1 MKCPECGKELKF
13 VHVYSQC
20 CQRGR
25 LKGDTIVEY
34 DDTEALDTQ
43 DIECPH
49 CLASLAGV
57 VKNNNEI

>member
-25 LKGDTIVEY
+25 LKCLQLEY
-34 DDTEALDTQ
+34 LIRNQ
-43 DIECPH
+43 
-49 CLASLAGV
+49 
-57 VKNNNEI
+57 

>member
-1 MKCPECGKELKF
+1 MKCPECGKELEF

-20 CQRGR
+20 YQRGR

-49 CLASLAGV
+49 CFGSLIGI
-57 VKNNNEI
+57 VKEI